1 MSVRCRVVAD
11 DNDRD
16 AVEQIEFAVVPRVG
30 EFIEL
35 RQGTACRVTRVLHLG
50 TSVDPSVQID
60 VTRQML

>member
-1 MSVRCRVVAD
+1 MPVRCRVVAD

-16 AVEQIEFAVVPRVG
+16 AVEQVEFAVLPRVG

-35 RQGTACRVTRVLHLG
+35 AEGTSCRVTRVLHLR
-50 TSVDPSVQID
+50 TSADPSVQID